1 VRARPACVF
10 LLLALAASAGE
21 DAAGLAE
28 RLRALRIERF
38 FAYVEARTDLPPE
51 TKAKVL
57 RLREGATLG
66 GEYCCIHQSLLLM
79 EPEYR
84 RADALLLGERYA
96 AAAERLE
103 RLAGSPDPY
112 LAIYARYRL
121 GLTQMHRELYEQA
134 AETFRAVLNDPGAR
148 KVAGCDV
155 DAAFYLAVALGQSRE
170 KERAVVAARR
180 FLDDYPDAPERYRK
194 AMEQTLN
201 ELLQEWE
208 SPLYDLAGRMSHVGR
223 AIDGG
228 ETGEPTQAKQKEIV
242 EILDKLIEEAEQG
255 EGGGKGGGNNRGGRP
270 RGNQPPDSPADRTAL
285 PPGPTGVGDLG
296 PKRKPKPGEK
306 WGEMRDRERDEV
318 LQSLKEKLPERY
330 RDLLEQYHR
339 RLAEGRR
346 ATENEEAGGGE

>member
-1 VRARPACVF
+1 MLRLGFA
-10 LLLALAASAGE
+10 LLLFALAALAEE
-21 DAAGLAE
+21 DAAALAA

-38 FAYVEARTDLPPE
+38 FAHVEARADLSPD

-66 GEYCCIHQSLLLM
+66 GEYCCIHQSLLLL

-84 RADALLLGERYA
+84 RADALLLGERYTT
-96 AAAERLE
+96 AAEALE
-103 RLAGSPDPY
+103 PLTRSQDPY
-112 LAIYARYRL
+112 LAVYARYRL

-148 KVAGCDV
+148 KAAGCDV

-170 KERAVVAARR
+170 KEQAVVAAKR
-180 FLDDYPDAPERYRK
+180 FLEDYPDAPERYRK

-208 SPLYDLAGRMSHVGR
+208 SPLYDLAGRMAQVGR

-255 EGGGKGGGNNRGGRP
+255 EGGGKGGGGDRGGPP
-270 RGNQPPDSPADRTAL
+270 RGNQTPDSPANRTAL
-285 PPGPTGVGDLG
+285 PPGPTRVGDLR
-296 PKRKPKPGEK
+296 PKTKPKPGDK
-306 WGEMRDRERDEV
+306 WGEMRDREREEV

-346 ATENEEAGGGE
+346 ATEHEDPGSGE